1 MEKRVSQ
8 TIDQGDANA
17 RLMRRATYASV
28 AVAGFLIVIKTVA
41 WFMTD
46 SVAVLSS
53 LIDSWLDALAS
64 LVNLLAVRQA
74 LQPADSE
81 HRFGHGKLE
90 SLAGLGQAAFI
101 AGSAVL
107 LLFEAF
113 PRLFAPAPVTNE
125 AVGIAVMAV
134 TIVVTLALVRY
145 QVIVVRKTKSVAIS
159 ADSLHYKGDILV
171 NGGVLVSLAASMFF
185 GWNFLDPIFA
195 IAISGYIL
203 WSAWKIVGVSLEVLM
218 DRELPDEDRVRIH
231 DIALAHPE
239 VREMHDLRSRSSGTL
254 TFIQLHLEMDGG
266 MTLARAH
273 EIADEVEATIRDAF
287 PGAEVIIHQDPE
299 GLIEDH
305 AAFT

>member
-1 MEKRVSQ
+1 MSQ

-28 AVAGFLIVIKTVA
+28 AVAGMLIVIKTVA

-64 LVNLLAVRQA
+64 VVNLLAVRQA

-125 AVGIAVMAV
+125 GVGIAVMAV
-134 TIVVTLALVRY
+134 TIVVTLALVRFQIY
-145 QVIVVRKTKSVAIS
+145 VVRKTKSVAIS

-171 NGGVLVSLAASMFF
+171 NGGVLVSLAASMFL

-218 DRELPDEDRVRIH
+218 DRELPDADRVRIR
-231 DIALAHPE
+231 DIALAHPD

-266 MTLARAH
+266 MTLSRAH